1 MAIKPFEHPSM
12 VREYWPRYRR
22 FALLFT
28 IGMQLVL
35 TLVIGLSLLFADI
48 DIANIKF
55 WIIMVAVISA
65 SIGVNVIL
73 IHQLLRPL
81 KDLTAALTHASGE
94 PTDIIPPNPN
104 AKHYERDG
112 FKPLLQYIYEN
123 SSAPK
128 DSDDATPEAARQLER
143 ALNQTSAGIVIMNA
157 DGEITFANTH
167 APIMTDSEGRRRL
180 KLLFEDDDSFTSWL
194 ETCNNSSVHAEKL
207 WLRVPDSI
215 VGGEDR
221 RIFDITATYEKGSGS
236 DIILVLFDRTELYQ
250 PEDDALDFIAFAAH
264 ELRGPIT
271 VIRGYLDVL
280 DVEIGPT
287 LDAEQRE
294 LITRLTVSA
303 NRLTGY
309 ISNILNASKY
319 DRRHL
324 KIHLSEDSLASIYET
339 VNDDLQ
345 LRAQAQNRLLSVAF
359 PPDLPTIAADRSSL
373 SEVISNLVDNAIKY
387 SHEGGAVSVTATVDG
402 NFVRVDVTDA
412 GIGMPSN
419 VVSNLFH
426 KFYRSHRSRE
436 TVAGTGI
443 GLYISKTI
451 VESHGGKIGVKSQE
465 GVGSVFYFT
474 VPIYAAVKDKLLAT
488 GNINTNLISE
498 GKGWI
503 KNHSSY
509 NS

>member
-1 MAIKPFEHPSM
+1 MALESQPRDAM

-22 FALLFT
+22 FALALT
-28 IGMQLVL
+28 IGMQILL
-35 TLVIGLSLLFADI
+35 AITIGLSLLFSGVDLATPQ
-48 DIANIKF
+48 F
-55 WIIMVAVISA
+55 WIVMLAVIFA
-65 SIGVNVIL
+65 STGINIIL
-73 IHQLLRPL
+73 VHQVLRPL
-81 KDLTAALTHASGE
+81 KDLTSALTHASGE

-104 AKHYERDG
+104 ARHYERDG
-112 FKPLLQYIYEN
+112 FKPLLQYIYEHSETN
-123 SSAPK
+123 TAQ
-128 DSDDATPEAARQLER
+128 DAKTQAATSQLER
-143 ALNQTSAGIVIMNA
+143 AFNQTSAGIVIMNA
-157 DGEITFANTH
+157 EGEITFANAH

-180 KLLFEDDDSFTSWL
+180 KLLFEDDDSFQTWRES
-194 ETCNNSSVHAEKL
+194 CNNSSVHAEKV
-207 WLRVPDSI
+207 WLRIPDAI
-215 VGGEDR
+215 VGDEDR
-221 RIFDITATYEKGSGS
+221 RIFDISATYEKGSGS
-236 DIILVLFDRTELYQ
+236 DIVLVMFDRSSLYQ

-280 DVEIGPT
+280 DTEIGET

-303 NRLTGY
+303 NRLTSY

-324 KIHLSEDSLASIYET
+324 RFRLAEESLSSIYET

-345 LRAQAQNRLLSVAF
+345 LRAQAQNRLLSVTI

-387 SHEGGAVSVTATVDG
+387 SNEGGSVAVSATAEGD
-402 NFVRVDVTDA
+402 FVRVNVVDT

-443 GLYISKTI
+443 GLYISKAI
-451 VESHGGKIGVKSQE
+451 VESHGGRIGVKSQE
-465 GVGSVFYFT
+465 GVGSLFYFT
-474 VPIYAAVKDKLLAT
+474 IPTYASVKEKLLAS
-488 GNINTNLISE
+488 GSTNEGIISE